1 MPESAVSAA
10 KPRILWLPASVLTI
24 TPILA
29 LVLVPWHIATHGVNP
44 WLIVAC
50 FAFLATNGMSITA
63 GYHRL
68 WAHGTYKAH
77 PILKWALALFGAA
90 ATQNSILVWA
100 SGHRRHHKHVDDND
114 NDPYSANRG
123 FWFSHIGWMLRDYP
137 TGKYDFSNATDLQ
150 RDPVVMFQ
158 HRHYLALTLAMNFIP
173 AILVGWMLGDVW
185 GGIIWVGIVRLVLS
199 HHFTFFIN
207 SLAHMWGKRPYTDTN
222 TARDNPWLAF
232 LTWGEG
238 YHNFHHFFQHDYR
251 NGVRPWEFDPTK
263 WAIFAASK
271 VGLATDLVRTD
282 AFKIQ
287 RALLDMQF
295 KQAQSHLVATGN
307 SEKWRLALE
316 HEYQQFMSHLHEWNT
331 VRQQWYEHK
340 RQQLAQKAAHL
351 QTALQG
357 RLLELENALRQQR
370 RRVRSLTL
378 QFA

>member
-199 HHFTFFIN
+199 HYFTFFIN
-207 SLAHMWGKRPYTDTN
+207 SLAHM
-222 TARDNPWLAF
+222 
-232 LTWGEG
+232 
-238 YHNFHHFFQHDYR
+238 
-251 NGVRPWEFDPTK
+251 
-263 WAIFAASK
+263 
-271 VGLATDLVRTD
+271 
-282 AFKIQ
+282 
-287 RALLDMQF
+287 
-295 KQAQSHLVATGN
+295 
-307 SEKWRLALE
+307 
-316 HEYQQFMSHLHEWNT
+316 
-331 VRQQWYEHK
+331 
-340 RQQLAQKAAHL
+340 
-351 QTALQG
+351 
-357 RLLELENALRQQR
+357 
-370 RRVRSLTL
+370 
-378 QFA
+378 